1 MVRWSEGAEGRLP
14 RLAQRRL
21 SGNFTPG
28 DVHGFS
34 QALRA
39 AGLADL
45 RDGADGDIRIV
56 PLSQKVSAA
65 I

>member
-1 MVRWSEGAEGRLP
+1 MNRYSTRKMVVDGA
-14 RLAQRRL
+14 LAERRL

-39 AGLADL
+39 ARLADL
-45 RDGADGDIRIV
+45 RDGADGAIRLV
-56 PLSQKVSAA
+56 PLSEKVPVG